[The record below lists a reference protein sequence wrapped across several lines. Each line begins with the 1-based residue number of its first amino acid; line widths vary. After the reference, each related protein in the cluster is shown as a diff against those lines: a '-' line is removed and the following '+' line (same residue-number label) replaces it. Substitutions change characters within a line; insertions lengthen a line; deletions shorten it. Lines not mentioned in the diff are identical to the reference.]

1 MEIINVWDA
10 MPTHSE
16 YIEQMLIGICVG
28 LATKCG
34 KMKITMHTKWK
45 WRKQMDELE
54 IIQKLDN
61 IIADLLADGLHEIA
75 MNIEI
80 EKQKIAKQFNQ
91 AELNSQQIDLE
102 EYL

>member
-1 MEIINVWDA
+1 MN
-10 MPTHSE
+10 
-16 YIEQMLIGICVG
+16 
-28 LATKCG
+28 
-34 KMKITMHTKWK
+34 
-45 WRKQMDELE
+45 ELE

-102 EYL
+102 EYLWVK

>member
-1 MEIINVWDA
+1 MN
-10 MPTHSE
+10 
-16 YIEQMLIGICVG
+16 
-28 LATKCG
+28 
-34 KMKITMHTKWK
+34 
-45 WRKQMDELE
+45 ELE

-61 IIADLLADGLHEIA
+61 IIADLIADGLHEIA

-102 EYL
+102 EYLWAK